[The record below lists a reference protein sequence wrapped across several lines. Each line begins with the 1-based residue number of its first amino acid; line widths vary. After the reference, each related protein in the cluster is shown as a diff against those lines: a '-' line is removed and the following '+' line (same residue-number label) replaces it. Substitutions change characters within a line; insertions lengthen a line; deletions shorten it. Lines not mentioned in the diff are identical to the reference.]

1 MDFVYVTERGWRHIV
16 WDFGS
21 EDARHSF
28 GLANESTRHVNS
40 TNDFSPRVTTSNFVV
55 WRPFLEYGRRKSVIF
70 QRWAWLGQTNLVCRP
85 IVAFGPFLQIAPN
98 IFTQCRSHFFCCSI
112 YSKWK
117 KIWNAL
123 NRLVLEQLAK
133 ETS

>member
-21 EDARHSF
+21 EHARHSF

-55 WRPFLEYGRRKSVIF
+55 WRSFLEYGRRKSVIF
-70 QRWAWLGQTNLVCRP
+70 QRWAWLGQINLVCGP
-85 IVAFGPFLQIAPN
+85 IVAFGPFQQNLQHQNQRINVVMERICGLYLYTVQKPFLLLLYL
-98 IFTQCRSHFFCCSI
+98 IQV
-112 YSKWK
+112 K
-117 KIWNAL
+117 KI
-123 NRLVLEQLAK
+123 K
-133 ETS
+133 